1 MREVTTVLDDCC
13 DNCRYFFRPE
23 DMTPEQV
30 AAGGGL
36 CRRYPPQIMKTDGG
50 GAFLFPVMLKNNLCG
65 EHKPLH
71 MVQ

>member
-1 MREVTTVLDDCC
+1 
-13 DNCRYFFRPE
+13 
-23 DMTPEQV
+23 
-30 AAGGGL
+30 
-36 CRRYPPQIMKTDGG
+36 MKTDGG